1 MTVRMCGLLA
11 SATAP
16 PGVAS
21 TSTGPRFA
29 SSAISGVVRMTSP
42 RKLVW
47 ITSDPL
53 NQSSRGRGPF
63 VLIHLEDGEKRFL
76 RDLDRADLLHSLLSF
91 FLLFEKLA
99 LARDVPTVAFGEY
112 VLAQR
117 LDARTRD
124 DLVSDR
130 RLNGNLEELARN
142 QLLQLVGDLAPPLVR
157 LVLVDDDAV

>member
-53 NQSSRGRGPF
+53 NQSPRSRGGPF

-76 RDLDRADLLHSLLSF
+76 RDLDRADLLHTLLSF
-91 FLLFEKLA
+91 FLLLEELA
-99 LARDVPTVAFGEY
+99 LARNVPTVAFGEY
-112 VLAQR
+112 VL
-117 LDARTRD
+117 
-124 DLVSDR
+124 
-130 RLNGNLEELARN
+130 
-142 QLLQLVGDLAPPLVR
+142 P
-157 LVLVDDDAV
+157 